1 MARSPSRWDA
11 DWQALGDP
19 IDEMFDRLLGFTAA
33 PRYGLQHSWRPAV
46 DVFCKRDGIAV
57 IAELPGVDQADVQ
70 VTVEDQ
76 RLRIAGLRRPPQ
88 LADADPQ
95 RLEIDYG
102 PFERLIAL
110 PADSDGEH
118 ITAHLRHGL
127 LTVHVPRRASA
138 RAVTVRVAPSR
149 DSTNE

>member
-11 DWQALGDP
+11 DWQAVGDP
-19 IDEMFDRLLGFTAA
+19 TDELFDRLLGFTAV
-33 PRYGLQHSWRPAV
+33 PRYGLHQCWRPAV
-46 DVFCKRDGIAV
+46 DVFRARDGIAV
-57 IAELPGVDQADVQ
+57 IAELPGVDEADLQ

-102 PFERLIAL
+102 PFERHIGL
-110 PADSDGEH
+110 PADSDGER

-127 LTVHVPRRASA
+127 LTVHVPRRNAA
-138 RAVTVRVAPSR
+138 RPAHGAHRPHGGVH
-149 DSTNE
+149 E

>member
-11 DWQALGDP
+11 DWQAIGDP
-19 IDEMFDRLLGFTAA
+19 IDEMFDRLLGFAA
-33 PRYGLQHSWRPAV
+33 VPRYGLQQSWRPAV
-46 DVFCKRDGIAV
+46 DVFRERDGIAV

-110 PADSDGEH
+110 PADSDGER

-127 LTVHVPRRASA
+127 LTVHVPRRARA
-138 RAVTVRVAPSR
+138 GAVTVRVTPTR
-149 DSTNE
+149 DSTNA

>member
-1 MARSPSRWDA
+1 MARSPSRWDV

-19 IDEMFDRLLGFTAA
+19 LDEVFDRLLGFTAV

-46 DVFCKRDGIAV
+46 DVFRDRDGLAV
-57 IAELPGVDQADVQ
+57 IVELPGVDQADVQ
-70 VTVEDQ
+70 VTVEEQ
-76 RLRIAGLRRPPQ
+76 RLRVAGTRRPPQ

-102 PFERLIAL
+102 PFERVVAL
-110 PADSDGEH
+110 PPDSDGER
-118 ITAHLRHGL
+118 ITAQLRHGL

-138 RAVTVRVAPSR
+138 RPVTVRVPLDR
-149 DSTNE
+149 DATNE